1 MQAPHLHDNDDN
13 NDDND
18 DNDDDDDDN
27 KDNDDDLAGAPT
39 SMEQPL
45 PMSLP
50 PLIPAH
56 SFRPGPGGPEEFPG
70 APFTGDGPL
79 PRPGSPDRSPNPSNN
94 AG

>member
-1 MQAPHLHDNDDN
+1 MIILMMIMMIMMMMMIVMMIMMINVDAFT
-13 NDDND
+13 
-18 DNDDDDDDN
+18 
-27 KDNDDDLAGAPT
+27 GAPA

-70 APFTGDGPL
+70 APFPGDGPL